1 MFKNDVERSVKEVKG
16 VKNVKKA
23 ATAGLKLRGMNE
35 TLRRR
40 FRSKRD
46 SLGESGGF
54 TGWRFSTSLKSLPR
68 NLPWLPAELRC
79 QGRDSQ
85 SFVVKAAIIR

>member
-54 TGWRFSTSLKSLPR
+54 TGRRFSTSLRAYPEIFLGFP
-68 NLPWLPAELRC
+68 
-79 QGRDSQ
+79 Q
-85 SFVVKAAIIR
+85 SFGGAG

>member
-40 FRSKRD
+40 FRSNVILWERAVD
-46 SLGESGGF
+46 LRAGGF
-54 TGWRFSTSLKSLPR
+54 RLP
-68 NLPWLPAELRC
+68 LRAYPEIFL
-79 QGRDSQ
+79 GFPQ